1 MFIIFPR
8 CVTFGFVL
16 CEARQ
21 DHKWLWKFDPK
32 AMEQSCWLHI
42 VCLRSSM
49 RLASDGIIFRPSW
62 CWFACPLLKV
72 LGWSLLGWVSKSMK
86 SLSHGFPIRFQIV
99 EFWGDDQHHPLT
111 EAWLSLVKLAS
122 WELGPLAEGVFQ
134 MFLPVSLRSWV
145 VLYCS
150 IGLANSSKLCFT
162 WVPQDAF
169 SFTGLAVG
177 HYVAGF
183 LADLKGRRLPI
194 VLGYLGI
201 SLLCLFMTMSSG
213 YKSMVFLRILHGIA
227 CGIGVPP
234 AMSMIAEIMP
244 NDWRP
249 FMFIIFWSFTAVG
262 ETYGAAGL
270 VIFMPEL
277 KEDAWKQVHRN
288 LYAQNPVG
296 IKFPMR
302 DQIYQI
308 VKSWNKKGHDQ
319 EDHEDC
325 EDREDHDDRL
335 IKDHEKQ
342 RGWTPVV
349 EILVQVVLWS
359 AFPAFAML
367 CLCQSWLECIALF
380 CHTFSLGLCD
390 NVSISHFIIDH
401 RKYIFVHANF
411 D

>member
-1 MFIIFPR
+1 MLTFDHMFIIFPR

-49 RLASDGIIFRPSW
+49 RLASDGIIFHPSW

-86 SLSHGFPIRFQIV
+86 LSHGFSNTFPNRWILRWWPTSPTHWSMTFTCQN
-99 EFWGDDQHHPLT
+99 WQAG
-111 EAWLSLVKLAS
+111 SLDLWQKGFS
-122 WELGPLAEGVFQ
+122 NC
-134 MFLPVSLRSWV
+134 FLPVFRISTLRSWV

-270 VIFMPEL
+270 VIFMSWVEGRRL
-277 KEDAWKQVHRN
+277 ETGAQKSVCQKSGGNQVSDERSN
-288 LYAQNPVG
+288 L
-296 IKFPMR
+296 
-302 DQIYQI
+302 
-308 VKSWNKKGHDQ
+308 S
-319 EDHEDC
+319 
-325 EDREDHDDRL
+325 DR
-335 IKDHEKQ
+335 
-342 RGWTPVV
+342 
-349 EILVQVVLWS
+349 
-359 AFPAFAML
+359 
-367 CLCQSWLECIALF
+367 
-380 CHTFSLGLCD
+380 
-390 NVSISHFIIDH
+390 
-401 RKYIFVHANF
+401 
-411 D
+411 

>member
-1 MFIIFPR
+1 M
-8 CVTFGFVL
+8 
-16 CEARQ
+16 
-21 DHKWLWKFDPK
+21 
-32 AMEQSCWLHI
+32 
-42 VCLRSSM
+42 
-49 RLASDGIIFRPSW
+49 
-62 CWFACPLLKV
+62 
-72 LGWSLLGWVSKSMK
+72 
-86 SLSHGFPIRFQIV
+86 
-99 EFWGDDQHHPLT
+99 
-111 EAWLSLVKLAS
+111 
-122 WELGPLAEGVFQ
+122 
-134 MFLPVSLRSWV
+134 
-145 VLYCS
+145 
-150 IGLANSSKLCFT
+150 
-162 WVPQDAF
+162 PQDAF

-288 LYAQNPVG
+288 LYAKNPVG
-296 IKFPMR
+296 IKFPVR

-308 VKSWNKKGHDQ
+308 VM
-319 EDHEDC
+319 
-325 EDREDHDDRL
+325 
-335 IKDHEKQ
+335 IKRIMRIVRIVRMMVD
-342 RGWTPVV
+342 
-349 EILVQVVLWS
+349 
-359 AFPAFAML
+359 
-367 CLCQSWLECIALF
+367 
-380 CHTFSLGLCD
+380 
-390 NVSISHFIIDH
+390 
-401 RKYIFVHANF
+401 
-411 D
+411 